1 MGHRPRVSN
10 AQLYGIARFIAYG
23 GRYHNFYM
31 LTGGNNYG
39 RLSGGEVPTTPPP
52 PTHPYSFYPL
62 ILLLYVGLSYL

>member
-1 MGHRPRVSN
+1 MGRRPRVSN

-39 RLSGGEVPTTPPP
+39 RLSGGEVPTTSPTTYPPIL
-52 PTHPYSFYPL
+52 PTHYTHSF
-62 ILLLYVGLSYL
+62 